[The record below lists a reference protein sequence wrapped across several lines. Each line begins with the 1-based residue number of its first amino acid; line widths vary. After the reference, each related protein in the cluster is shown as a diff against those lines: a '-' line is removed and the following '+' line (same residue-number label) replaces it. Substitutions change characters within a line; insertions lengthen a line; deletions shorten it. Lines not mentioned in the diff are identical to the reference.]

1 MNLDITPEVAAAI
14 LELAKTYREPP
25 AASPDINI
33 PERPALASHIQS
45 PVPPAESP
53 TLQQTSQQQSFAE
66 VQEKAAQ
73 GLAREHTG
81 KSPDEIRKV
90 LPGTLGERVI
100 EIVLSQAPT
109 VQQAFGRHQRAVRAA
124 KAEFGKDLT
133 AAGVELKHHS
143 EKDFTHVIVTQL
155 DMLQTGVVPSVS
167 AVVNAAFPDDPKKA
181 TSIKNSQHGKRRRKA
196 WHSPAVMNH
205 PMEKAMQQTHG
216 KDSMNRRHSARTF
229 GQSLGMNA
237 TLFKSCDRIT
247 KLEARVQLLEQQMR
261 ETKNREA
268 LDDAGCTTSR
278 EKVLILSSEGKGPKE
293 IATLLG
299 IPYETVRTIRR
310 RSKQ

>member
-1 MNLDITPEVAAAI
+1 MNLDTYTGSRLQRFKALAEQAASRGIDMRVPEQP
-14 LELAKTYREPP
+14 EQPP
-25 AASPDINI
+25 AVRQAQRDRMAVALSPLDHEARKDARVLSREQLLRKYGPSITDRAI
-33 PERPALASHIQS
+33 TAIKSEAPTPREVFTKHQKQERENNRELG
-45 PVPPAESP
+45 
-53 TLQQTSQQQSFAE
+53 
-66 VQEKAAQ
+66 K
-73 GLAREHTG
+73 GLA
-81 KSPDEIRKV
+81 
-90 LPGTLGERVI
+90 
-100 EIVLSQAPT
+100 
-109 VQQAFGRHQRAVRAA
+109 
-124 KAEFGKDLT
+124 
-133 AAGVELKHHS
+133 AAGVEVQHHS

-155 DMLQTGVVPSVS
+155 DLLQTGVVPSVS
-167 AVVNAAFPDDPKKA
+167 AVVNAAFPDDTKKA

-268 LDDAGCTTSR
+268 LDDAGCATSR
-278 EKVLILSSEGKGPKE
+278 EKVLILDREGKGPKE